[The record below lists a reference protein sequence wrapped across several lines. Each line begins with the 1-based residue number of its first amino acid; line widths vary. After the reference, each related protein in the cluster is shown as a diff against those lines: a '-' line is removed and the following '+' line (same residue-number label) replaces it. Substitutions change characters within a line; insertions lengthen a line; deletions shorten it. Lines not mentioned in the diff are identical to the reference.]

1 MQTHCN
7 ASKRSAHVIN
17 LDPAAEH
24 FNYEMSLGTPPFAPA
39 GGRPVSFSD
48 IGCGRHS

>member
-39 GGRPVSFSD
+39 GGQLQRYRLWQTFVT
-48 IGCGRHS
+48 